1 MDELGAQPAD
11 APEGDA
17 ARNRLLPSGR
27 TGRLTQFRRANVM
40 VGFVSS
46 VAVMLANVLYFS
58 LTPDEPNRPL
68 LWAIQILAILL
79 GAGTV
84 YVARRWVPMRP
95 MIHVWTASQLI
106 LTAIAIAADG
116 GFGSPLMVVLVTP
129 LVLAAMA
136 LSSQAIAVHTAI
148 AIVGLVAAGAVT
160 GTLTPGVGVIWSVN
174 IGTVAL
180 IGAGVARNTRRLTG
194 KLEAAN
200 RDLLALSRT
209 DSLTGC
215 LNHGAFFE
223 ELDLVLARSS
233 RSGAPVSV
241 LLLDI
246 DRFKDVNDT
255 HGHPTG
261 DQVLIAVADA
271 LRTGT
276 RAGDV
281 IARTGG
287 EEFAVLMPDTA
298 LAEGQRT
305 ADRIRAAVAAADGPV
320 PVTASAGLAA
330 APNHGSTSTQLV
342 RAADNALYAA
352 KDAGRDR
359 LVTVEA

>member
-1 MDELGAQPAD
+1 MHEVEEPPAD
-11 APEGDA
+11 APADDA
-17 ARNRLLPSGR
+17 ARTWRLPSAR
-27 TGRLTQFRRANVM
+27 RSRLTQFRRANIM
-40 VGFVSS
+40 VGFASS
-46 VAVMLANVLYFS
+46 FLIMLANILYFS
-58 LTPDEPNRPL
+58 LTPDQPNRPL
-68 LWAIQILAILL
+68 LWAIQALAILL

-84 YVARRWVPMRP
+84 FVARRWLPMRP
-95 MIHVWTASQLI
+95 MIHLWTASQLV
-106 LTAIAIAADG
+106 LTAIAVAADG

-136 LSSQAIAVHTAI
+136 LPSPAIAVHTAI

-160 GTLTPGVGVIWSVN
+160 GTLTPGVGAIWSVN
-174 IGTVAL
+174 VGAVAL

-241 LLLDI
+241 LLLDL
-246 DRFKDVNDT
+246 DHFKDVNDT

-261 DQVLIAVADA
+261 DQVLVAVADA

-281 IARTGG
+281 VARTGG
-287 EEFAVLMPDTA
+287 EEFAVLMPDTTLQEA
-298 LAEGQRT
+298 RQSAERIRT
-305 ADRIRAAVAAADGPV
+305 AIAAAGGPV

-330 APNHGSTSTQLV
+330 APDHGGTSTDLV

-359 LVTVEA
+359 LETVTG